1 MIFQLLP
8 YLIGNL
14 HDHDLLS
21 RDGEVHFVDKGLG
34 ELIWRDQSL
43 MQVPQ
48 KAILQSVLGREIRRL
63 VRRQVLIYTKVLG
76 ISWCRQSC
84 LGSKGRNIQVYPD
97 RDESGGQRGLSVHLL
112 LRQRPLRLAHPLSP
126 DALHIDRRMHLSSSL
141 LLRLLLHICLDIP
154 PLLRRPQACRPSR
167 VVRILNAVIV
177 KLLAVIYGGSASLGR
192 SYGGNG

>member
-14 HDHDLLS
+14 HDHHLLS
-21 RDGEVHFVDKGLG
+21 HDGEVHFIDKSLG
-34 ELIWRDQSL
+34 ELIWRDQGL
-43 MQVPQ
+43 MQIPQ
-48 KAILQSVLGREIRRL
+48 KAILKPVLRCDVWRL
-63 VRRQVLIYTKVLG
+63 VRRQILVYTEVLG
-76 ISWCRQSC
+76 IVWRGQSC
-84 LGSKGRNIQVYPD
+84 LGSEGRNIQVYPD
-97 RDESGGQRGLSVHLL
+97 WYESGGQRGLSVHLL

-126 DALHIDRRMHLSSSL
+126 DALHIDRRMHLSPSL

-177 KLLAVIYGGSASLGR
+177 KLLAVVYGGSASLGR
-192 SYGGNG
+192 SYGGDC